1 MSLSGVVGGLP
12 RTRRL
17 APLCGPLMGSAS
29 MVMRKGTC
37 LLPAMSFSCSN
48 RSLITAVFE
57 KLNLP
62 NTPDL
67 GKETSL
73 VANGG
78 HVNFVQPSTFPHFF
92 NSAKLHRLDTA
103 AWKWLPP
110 VTIPGFSVGSRFR
123 SCAWGDKEIVC
134 TSLKNPLTIVNL
146 EKADIKRSK
155 RRIPFKNYTAVVAGS
170 PQKVWIAGEFSYEER
185 TQNVPVRVACWE
197 REEDGMHLN
206 SKLVPTLFF
215 FFLLSSLSLSPL
227 SLLPLSLSTPLCF
240 SLLNVLSPVYTL
252 QGEGDISLEVKGKNR
267 PTDRKTLQLLP
278 WDNGFLALSSD
289 NNANYLRVFHFNTE
303 LLEWKKLS
311 RKTEEEGLHPAKRND
326 GAVVR
331 VGSNKVLVFGGR
343 EGKRRP
349 NNEIWC
355 FDTVQRTWEKVE
367 AKGEELP
374 PIAGHSAVL
383 VEHNKVLLAG
393 GGVRAGL
400 FGGVAANNTS
410 WLVTLEGL

>member
-92 NSAKLHRLDTA
+92 NSAKLHRLDIA

-110 VTIPGFSVGSRFR
+110 VAIPGFSVGSRFR

-197 REEDGMHLN
+197 REED
-206 SKLVPTLFF
+206 
-215 FFLLSSLSLSPL
+215 
-227 SLLPLSLSTPLCF
+227 
-240 SLLNVLSPVYTL
+240 VYTL

-289 NNANYLRVFHFNTE
+289 NNTNYLRVFHFNTE

-311 RKTEEEGLHPAKRND
+311 RKTEEGLHPAKRND

-355 FDTVQRTWEKVE
+355 FDTVQRTWEQVE

-400 FGGVAANNTS
+400 FGGVAANKTS